1 MTYYTL
7 TYLCVVCERKGEE
20 DYFLSYL
27 KILIDNKLMTE
38 LS

>member
-27 KILIDNKLMTE
+27 KIITF
-38 LS
+38 